1 MTNLCPQ
8 PVASPEV
15 KWTKLPDIHCELSGH
30 PSNNHY
36 GCMQEDRVQC
46 HAKATR
52 CIPNTFPVNM
62 PDLIRIWSRLAQKHW
77 PEAGPIILAH
87 RLASGP
93 DPSSIW
99 SKPDTVSQNQI
110 KSRLV
115 LHSMIRAICGRN
127 QQSFETGSRLMAL
140 CQNQAWWFLHTGLL
154 PDEIHLAKT
163 WPGHPDQIW
172 VGFAQYDLG
181 LLWKNGTKLDART
194 EPNWMQEVRSSI
206 YNSAGF
212 WLHAGLNWP

>member
-15 KWTKLPDIHCELSGH
+15 KCTKLLVVSCLVSSAIIIEAVCRRTECTVPCQGNMLYTQH
-30 PSNNHY
+30 
-36 GCMQEDRVQC
+36 
-46 HAKATR
+46 
-52 CIPNTFPVNM
+52 IPRNM
-62 PDLIRIWSRLAQKHW
+62 PDLICIWSRLAQKHW

-87 RLASGP
+87 RLLLDRIHHPFGQNL
-93 DPSSIW
+93 
-99 SKPDTVSQNQI
+99 TVSQNQI
-110 KSRLV
+110 ESRLV
-115 LHSMIRAICGRN
+115 LYSMIWAVCGRN
-127 QQSFETGSRLMAL
+127 QQSFETGSRLMAF

-154 PDEIHLAKT
+154 PDEMHLAKT
-163 WPGHPDQIW
+163 WPGRPDQIW
-172 VGFAQYDLG
+172 ASFARYDLG

-206 YNSAGF
+206 YNPAGF